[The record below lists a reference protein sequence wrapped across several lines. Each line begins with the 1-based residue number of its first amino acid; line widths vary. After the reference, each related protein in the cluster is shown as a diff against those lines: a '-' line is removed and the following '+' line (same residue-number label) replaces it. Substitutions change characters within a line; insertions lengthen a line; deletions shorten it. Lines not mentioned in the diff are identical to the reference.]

1 MIQRISMKHLGRGKR
16 KSSNNKIIPMMKIS
30 KIFICQLKE
39 TKITIISII
48 MRHLKLLLLFN
59 RGVNY

>member
-1 MIQRISMKHLGRGKR
+1 MIQRISMKHLGRDKR
-16 KSSNNKIIPMMKIS
+16 KILKNKIVPMMKIR

-39 TKITIISII
+39 TKITIISVI

-59 RGVNY
+59 RGVN